1 MPDHRDMN
9 AVAPSLKRLLKWIV
23 RARDARWM
31 WDLFG
36 PLYNRHILEPLSDLY
51 EHIARSVDVN
61 SRARIL
67 DVGCGPGYVTLLLA
81 GRLPSAFLAGIDY
94 SATQVHAAERLRRQK
109 ALANCRFQQG
119 NATAIPFASDHFDA
133 VVSVGSIKHWKDP
146 RQGLREMCRVL
157 APGSLA
163 VVSETDKGVSDE
175 DLKRFMRRFH
185 VWFLWDAL
193 LFWGLRNVVFGGSFT
208 EPEMVAMARASG
220 FREVMTDRV
229 KDCPYVIVKA
239 RK

>member
-146 RQGLREMCRVL
+146 RQGLREMCRSGSSRGCCTCSRNSAPVRRCWR
-157 APGSLA
+157 PGS
-163 VVSETDKGVSDE
+163 SS
-175 DLKRFMRRFH
+175 
-185 VWFLWDAL
+185 
-193 LFWGLRNVVFGGSFT
+193 
-208 EPEMVAMARASG
+208 AS
-220 FREVMTDRV
+220 RCSSTR
-229 KDCPYVIVKA
+229 CSCCCCRWPA
-239 RK
+239 PSR